1 MSYAP
6 LDETG
11 RLHAVSSGPLS
22 DDIGPSSTA
31 SDDEDRR
38 KSLSEPL
45 TLNGTGEHVSD
56 PFYVFREDL
65 YRQLERVDETLTEYL
80 RVVHQTV
87 GATSTDRLSAFL
99 GDQLLTLS
107 ISRIPRSIHTK
118 SKNQKSSSN
127 EPFCKPNPHSEMC
140 K

>member
-11 RLHAVSSGPLS
+11 RLHAVSSGPIS
-22 DDIGPSSTA
+22 EDIGPTSTA

-45 TLNGTGEHVSD
+45 TLNGIGDHVSD

-87 GATSTDRLSAFL
+87 GATQRVFIPT
-99 GDQLLTLS
+99 LLAQ
-107 ISRIPRSIHTK
+107 H
-118 SKNQKSSSN
+118 
-127 EPFCKPNPHSEMC
+127 C
-140 K
+140 